1 MSDLLEIQR
10 RVAAAI
16 MHPLTQQETMPRKRK
31 DGASNQSEA
40 DAIIKPN
47 DRLSSFERLEIYN
60 RQYWFRLY
68 SSFEEDFPGLMAVIG
83 RKKFDA
89 LTRAYLTDFPSRSFS
104 LRNLGSQLETWLS
117 THRDYVEPRA
127 DLALD
132 MVRIEWAHI
141 ETFDSATEPLIDADD
156 LAAIHDGSQLR
167 LQPYLRVLQLSY
179 PVDDL
184 IIDIRSESGSSDA
197 SSNNASVARKRK
209 RAQHV
214 AAMEPEE
221 IYLAV
226 HRHENSVYYKRL
238 RREDYRLLSAL
249 ITGEPIGQAIEKAF
263 EGSAISEDERA
274 PFLQTAFQTWS
285 SLGWF
290 IR

>member
-1 MSDLLEIQR
+1 MSELLEIQR

-16 MHPLTQQETMPRKRK
+16 MHPLTQQETMLRKRK
-31 DGASNQSEA
+31 DGTSNKSEA
-40 DAIIKPN
+40 DALIKPN

-83 RKKFDA
+83 RKKFDS

-104 LRNLGSQLETWLS
+104 LRNLGSQLENWLL
-117 THRDYVEPRA
+117 THRDSIEPRA
-127 DLALD
+127 ELALD

-141 ETFDSATEPLIDADD
+141 EAFDSAVEPLIDADD
-156 LAAIHDGSQLR
+156 LAEIHDGSQLH
-167 LQPYLRVLQLSY
+167 LQPYLRVLTLRY

-184 IIDIRSESGSSDA
+184 IIELRSESGSSDA

-209 RAQHV
+209 KARHV

-238 RREDYRLLSAL
+238 SREDYRLLSAL
-249 ITGEPIGQAIEKAF
+249 MAGEPIGKAIDVAF
-263 EGSAISEDERA
+263 EDSSIPEDERA
-274 PFLQTAFQTWS
+274 PFLQAVFQTWS

-290 IR
+290 TR